1 MSKLTGP
8 DEKTIAKLD
17 AILQKE
23 DLVLKPS
30 TRLRSEIVL
39 ADGSTRPL
47 KLRNYQVQMILHLIA
62 MRRFIVGDDCGLG
75 KCVTGDT
82 LIVTDQGVRRIDEM
96 HDWSGMAPDTFA
108 PPKTPVSVLVDGTAR
123 PVKNFY
129 RGGVKPTVTIT
140 TRYGFQNSGSQVH
153 PVMVRRDGVDQW
165 VKMADL
171 QVGDVMCIDRTST
184 AFPETNSSHRQ
195 GCSEVDWGEFGLS
208 QRFLS
213 MGTVRDALVAVI
225 ACGKAHGGHIE
236 HIPEQNDITE
246 VTPEQ
251 NDFCYVIPSAPNE
264 LIRQLQIFL
273 LRLGIVSR
281 RSPAAS
287 GDLSQ
292 SQLSFDAKSGPE
304 SVYSLLQDQG
314 YFYDPIVSITQG
326 EAEVYD
332 LEVDHP
338 DHSFI
343 GNGFVNHNTLMT
355 IASCCYLWDRGEAE
369 KVVVLTKKSVVNQW
383 CDEVHRFTTG
393 VATFP
398 AKGTPKQR
406 AKAYAAFKDHVG
418 PAVLVM
424 GYRSAVQDFEEL
436 QGWKIGVF
444 VLDEATMVKNSSS
457 QVHRVVRYLAS
468 DEVSDRVWGL
478 TATLIKNNLMEGYGI
493 YRVVVPGLFHPT
505 ETAFMNDFCI
515 VQMQPI
521 GKGRKVP
528 VVVGYRRADVERFK
542 QIIRPYY
549 LGRAKHTVAKEL
561 PVLTTKVVHVGMSGA
576 QHLKYAEALAGLLL
590 VGEDEKE
597 VTKLTAVTY
606 CQEIVNHPA
615 LIQCD
620 GESEKLDALV
630 EMVTEGDLEG
640 EKVIVYTRFE
650 RMVKLGIDA
659 LTAAGVKCVRVTGA
673 ETIDQ
678 RAEAQRLFQDMNSDV
693 KVIWITNAGGD
704 AINLQ
709 SARALVFFDTP
720 FSAGDYLQV
729 VGRMI
734 RIGSTHDRVFA
745 LHLVAKG
752 TIDER
757 VLAIQERKMGLL
769 EAVIGKRILGDESS
783 DEILTNDNDVNA
795 LFDALREDA
804 KGLIRG

>member
-30 TRLRSEIVL
+30 TRLRSEIVM

-75 KCVTGDT
+75 K
-82 LIVTDQGVRRIDEM
+82 
-96 HDWSGMAPDTFA
+96 
-108 PPKTPVSVLVDGTAR
+108 
-123 PVKNFY
+123 
-129 RGGVKPTVTIT
+129 
-140 TRYGFQNSGSQVH
+140 
-153 PVMVRRDGVDQW
+153 
-165 VKMADL
+165 
-171 QVGDVMCIDRTST
+171 
-184 AFPETNSSHRQ
+184 
-195 GCSEVDWGEFGLS
+195 
-208 QRFLS
+208 
-213 MGTVRDALVAVI
+213 
-225 ACGKAHGGHIE
+225 
-236 HIPEQNDITE
+236 
-246 VTPEQ
+246 
-251 NDFCYVIPSAPNE
+251 
-264 LIRQLQIFL
+264 
-273 LRLGIVSR
+273 
-281 RSPAAS
+281 
-287 GDLSQ
+287 
-292 SQLSFDAKSGPE
+292 
-304 SVYSLLQDQG
+304 
-314 YFYDPIVSITQG
+314 
-326 EAEVYD
+326 
-332 LEVDHP
+332 
-338 DHSFI
+338 
-343 GNGFVNHNTLMT
+343 TLMT

-424 GYRSAVQDFEEL
+424 GYRSAVQDFEEM

-444 VLDEATMVKNSSS
+444 VLDEVTMVKNSSS

-659 LTAAGVKCVRVTGA
+659 LTAAGVKCIRVTGA

-757 VLAIQERKMGLL
+757 VLAIRERKMGLL